1 MKKILILLLFL
12 FPHAIIA
19 QEKKLEKVSLQL
31 HWKYQ
36 FEFAGFI
43 AAQEKGFYKDA
54 GLNVELKE
62 YNFGQNI
69 IKDVSLGKSNYG
81 IYNSNILVEY
91 IKKEPIQLISSYF
104 KRSALVLITKPDIKY
119 PKDLIGKRIMA
130 AGENDFNLNFNYIF
144 SLQKIKI
151 NELNLIP
158 HSFDV
163 KDFAEDKVDAMT
175 AFISDQPYKLDKLNI
190 KYNLIDPSSY
200 GIFNLQ
206 LELFTSNKEALD
218 NRDRTEAF
226 KQASLKGWEYALN
239 NPEEIIE
246 IILKKYNTQNLSKEF
261 LENEAIY
268 TERLILPKMYELGSI
283 DEMFLFKQIDILY
296 KEGNFDFEE
305 KKQLIND
312 FIFYSEK
319 EIDKKNQEKNYE
331 LLKKT
336 IPFLIILILIFL
348 YSQFLLKRYNKKLKK
363 EVEEKTTEFKK
374 QNQELINSN
383 QNFFDLLNTAI
394 EAIAIFDENDNLIKL
409 NTSGKVMFDYYFK
422 KNSKKKKI
430 SDFIQ
435 KESLFEVKEK
445 LENKIFDPFEINLLR
460 NDKTI
465 FPALIALKTII
476 KDNKTHTIITV
487 IDLTQIKLQ
496 NEFIQQQAK
505 LAQMGELL
513 NMIAHQWRQ
522 PLTAIS
528 AASENLKLKAMLN
541 KIDSSI
547 IEVTTNDINKY
558 TSYLSNTIN
567 DFRNFYKTDKSIEI
581 TTTNEMIEKSLNIIE
596 DSICFK
602 NISII
607 KNLNATTSIKT
618 YLNEVTQVLLA
629 FLQNAEEVLIEK
641 QIVNPYIKIN
651 TFEDFNFIYLQIIDN
666 GGGIPENIIN
676 KIFEPYFS
684 TKYEKNG
691 TGLGLYF
698 AKNIIENNCNALLTA
713 ENNKDE
719 AIFTI
724 KFKKE

>member
-331 LLKKT
+331 LLKKI

-607 KNLNATTSIKT
+607 KNLNATASIKT

-684 TKYEKNG
+684 TKHEKNG

>member
-1 MKKILILLLFL
+1 
-12 FPHAIIA
+12 
-19 QEKKLEKVSLQL
+19 
-31 HWKYQ
+31 
-36 FEFAGFI
+36 
-43 AAQEKGFYKDA
+43 
-54 GLNVELKE
+54 
-62 YNFGQNI
+62 
-69 IKDVSLGKSNYG
+69 
-81 IYNSNILVEY
+81 
-91 IKKEPIQLISSYF
+91 
-104 KRSALVLITKPDIKY
+104 
-119 PKDLIGKRIMA
+119 
-130 AGENDFNLNFNYIF
+130 
-144 SLQKIKI
+144 
-151 NELNLIP
+151 
-158 HSFDV
+158 
-163 KDFAEDKVDAMT
+163 
-175 AFISDQPYKLDKLNI
+175 
-190 KYNLIDPSSY
+190 
-200 GIFNLQ
+200 
-206 LELFTSNKEALD
+206 
-218 NRDRTEAF
+218 
-226 KQASLKGWEYALN
+226 
-239 NPEEIIE
+239 
-246 IILKKYNTQNLSKEF
+246 
-261 LENEAIY
+261 
-268 TERLILPKMYELGSI
+268 
-283 DEMFLFKQIDILY
+283 
-296 KEGNFDFEE
+296 
-305 KKQLIND
+305 
-312 FIFYSEK
+312 
-319 EIDKKNQEKNYE
+319 
-331 LLKKT
+331 
-336 IPFLIILILIFL
+336 
-348 YSQFLLKRYNKKLKK
+348 
-363 EVEEKTTEFKK
+363 
-374 QNQELINSN
+374 
-383 QNFFDLLNTAI
+383 
-394 EAIAIFDENDNLIKL
+394 
-409 NTSGKVMFDYYFK
+409 MFDYYFK

-607 KNLNATTSIKT
+607 KNLNATASIKT

-684 TKYEKNG
+684 TKHEKNG